1 MKTFLQ
7 QIIAELKQ
15 EFAGDISELC
25 IVVPTRRA
33 VVFLREAIAEAYQQ
47 TLWAPRMLSIQDFV
61 REQFEWQ
68 FPDML
73 PLVFELYA
81 VYMERMQQDE
91 PDWFEPFERFY
102 PWGEMLV
109 KDFDE
114 VDKYCVDA
122 EKLFTNVKDLK
133 EIELFFN
140 LPEEEEYQ
148 QALQRFWNTLRA
160 HGDGPTETQ
169 EKFLKIWQTLYDVYA
184 GFKAAL
190 TQKGLG
196 YDGMAY
202 LDIVQQ
208 LKADPNALALDYKKI
223 VFVGFNALS
232 KAEEEIF
239 AALLAEKQAI
249 VYWDVDWS
257 YYTPPGERPHKEA
270 HLTGEEPA
278 KFIQEYHKKWKGKNW
293 DTRLILHD
301 MRKTPKDIYHTGVPL
316 QVGQS
321 QYLGN
326 LLREQDPENLKGR
339 ETAIVLADE
348 NLLFPT
354 LYAMPAEV
362 ERLNITM
369 GFPLRQTHI
378 FSLLMVVTR
387 LLRNL
392 RWENG
397 QVSFSHREVEDLL
410 NNPYLKAENAQVSE
424 DILKD
429 VRHRNLI
436 FVPLASLEKHELGP
450 LLSHLFHPPE
460 LSTEKPLDDL
470 KPLNLYL
477 QTVFLSLLEDAKE
490 RKAIL
495 EAEYIYHFHTQ
506 FNQLQDILDQYP
518 VPIRLGG
525 FVNLFREVMQRVR
538 IPFEGE
544 PLVGLQI
551 MGFLETRVLDF
562 KKVFILGANE
572 GNLPDTSAGNS
583 FIPYNLRKAFGL
595 PTFEEKDAIYAYHFY
610 RLLQRTDEIHLI
622 YNTVVHDSSGGGS
635 KELSRFI
642 RQIRH
647 FFPKDHALLRVHE
660 RIVSTPA
667 AYGAS
672 PVITVANDT
681 KTKAIL
687 HQRYVAEGSRGYFSA
702 TALNTYLGCP
712 LRYYF
717 RYVAE
722 VKEAEEVEETM
733 EANTFGSVL
742 HNALEYVY
750 EGYEGKSIGPNDK
763 ETLGRRLKPSLQKAL
778 ADNNLGSSTA
788 IQGQNFL
795 LRNVIEQLCQRIIA
809 HDVEGDPFTLLSR
822 EDNKNYKTSFDTGT
836 YRVRFN
842 GTFDRID
849 HLVAEDAVRIL
860 DYKTGRVELG
870 TSRTTLDD
878 LFKDNRFKEAFQGYL
893 YAWLYLRQHPDTR
906 IKVGYYTARK
916 LKDGIQYLEGNQPLN
931 PEVLHQFETRL
942 AELINRIFEA
952 DFSQTEDE
960 KKCRICPYR
969 EICNR

>member
-1 MKTFLQ
+1 MNTFLQ
-7 QIIAELKQ
+7 QIVTDLKK
-15 EFAGDISELC
+15 EFAGDISQVC

-33 VVFLREAIAEAYQQ
+33 VVFLREALAEAYQQ
-47 TLWAPRMLSIQDFV
+47 TIWAPRMLSIQDFV
-61 REQFEWQ
+61 RQQFDWQ

-81 VYMERMQQDE
+81 VYMKRLREEDPE
-91 PDWFEPFERFY
+91 WFEPFERFY

-122 EKLFTNVKDLK
+122 QQLFTNVKDLK

-140 LPEEEEYQ
+140 LPEGEEYQ
-148 QALQRFWNTLRA
+148 QALKRFWNTLRA
-160 HGDGPTETQ
+160 NDEGPTETQ

-190 TQKGLG
+190 TDKGIG

-202 LDIVQQ
+202 LNIVEQ
-208 LKADPNALALDYKKI
+208 LKTDPAALKLEHKKI

-232 KAEEEIF
+232 KAEEEIM
-239 AALLAEKQAI
+239 ASLLASKQAI
-249 VYWDVDWS
+249 VYWDVDWA

-278 KFIQEYHKKWKGKNW
+278 KFIQEYHKKWRDKNW

-301 MRKTPKDIYHTGVPL
+301 MRQEPKDIYHTGVPL

-326 LLREQDPENLKGR
+326 LLREEEIEKLRGR

-354 LYAMPAEV
+354 LYAMPSEV

-378 FSLLMVVTR
+378 FTLLMVVTR

-392 RWENG
+392 RWQNG
-397 QVSFSHREVEDLL
+397 QVAFSHREVQDIL
-410 NNPYLKAENAQVSE
+410 NNPYIKAENAQVSE
-424 DILKD
+424 EILKE
-429 VRHRNLI
+429 VRRSNLI
-436 FVPLASLEKHELGP
+436 YVPLLRLEQYQLGP

-460 LSTEKPLDDL
+460 LNTEQPLEDL

-477 QTVFLSLLEDAKE
+477 QTVFLSLLEDARE
-490 RKAIL
+490 RKAVL

-518 VPIRLGG
+518 VPIRLRG

-562 KKVFILGANE
+562 KRVYILGANE
-572 GNLPDTSAGNS
+572 GNLPDTSSGNS

-610 RLLQRTDEIHLI
+610 RLLQRTEEIHLI

-647 FFPKDHALLRVHE
+647 FFPKQHERLRVHE

-667 AYGAS
+667 AYGES
-672 PVITVANDT
+672 PVINVANQAE
-681 KTKAIL
+681 TKAIL
-687 HQRYVAEGSRGYFSA
+687 HHRYIAPESKGYFSA

-717 RYVAE
+717 RYVAQ
-722 VKEAEEVEETM
+722 VKEADEVEETM

-750 EGYEGKSIGPNDK
+750 KDYEGKTIGPN
-763 ETLGRRLKPSLQKAL
+763 
-778 ADNNLGSSTA
+778 
-788 IQGQNFL
+788 
-795 LRNVIEQLCQRIIA
+795 
-809 HDVEGDPFTLLSR
+809 
-822 EDNKNYKTSFDTGT
+822 
-836 YRVRFN
+836 
-842 GTFDRID
+842 
-849 HLVAEDAVRIL
+849 
-860 DYKTGRVELG
+860 
-870 TSRTTLDD
+870 
-878 LFKDNRFKEAFQGYL
+878 
-893 YAWLYLRQHPDTR
+893 
-906 IKVGYYTARK
+906 
-916 LKDGIQYLEGNQPLN
+916 
-931 PEVLHQFETRL
+931 
-942 AELINRIFEA
+942 
-952 DFSQTEDE
+952 
-960 KKCRICPYR
+960 
-969 EICNR
+969 